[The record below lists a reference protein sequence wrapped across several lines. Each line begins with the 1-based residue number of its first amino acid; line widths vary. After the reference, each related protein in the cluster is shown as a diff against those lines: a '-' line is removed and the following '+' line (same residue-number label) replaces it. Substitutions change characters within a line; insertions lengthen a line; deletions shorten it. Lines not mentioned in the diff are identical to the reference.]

1 MTVAAGW
8 FRPNGKALLKNE
20 QEQTAMAQIRPQ
32 IELPDY
38 PNEIEANP
46 SKLSY
51 TEEQL
56 LKMYSAMKLARVFE
70 EKLAALYRQGKIF
83 GAVYLGRGQEAT
95 SVGCASLLEPNDSF
109 TTVARNLSA
118 YFYRGVKP
126 EHVLARW
133 FGRDQ
138 EPSHGRELGLFIA
151 DIENYGIM
159 PYHNGSMASWIPA
172 GAGYALA
179 YKMRRQPGIHLAFT
193 GDGATSPGD
202 FYEGLNFAS
211 IHKLPLVIICEVN
224 QFAYSTPCEKQMPVK
239 NVADRAPAFN
249 VYAETAFGNDIFK
262 VIEAARRGIDH
273 ARSGNGP
280 ALIEFKTFRQRGHGE
295 HDDCGYVN
303 SELREFWEER
313 DPLVMYRRWLV
324 ERANINRGM
333 LARIDE
339 VAARQVEAAVEYAES
354 LPFPKPESVA
364 ERLFAPSPHDPK
376 PEDRANNF
384 EPIDNPAI
392 PSLMATREG
401 STGGHF

>member
-1 MTVAAGW
+1 
-8 FRPNGKALLKNE
+8 
-20 QEQTAMAQIRPQ
+20 MAKMSPKV
-32 IELPDY
+32 ELPDY
-38 PNEIEANP
+38 PNEIEADP
-46 SKLSY
+46 RELAYS
-51 TEEQL
+51 EEQL
-56 LKMYSAMKLARVFE
+56 LKMYSAMQLARTFE

-95 SVGCASLLEPNDSF
+95 SVGCASLLEGQDTF

-133 FGRDQ
+133 FGKDQ
-138 EPSHGRELGLFIA
+138 TPSHGRELGLFIA

-172 GAGYALA
+172 GAGFALA
-179 YKMRRQPGIHLAFT
+179 FKMRGQPNIHLAFT

-249 VYAETAFGNDIFK
+249 VYAETAFGNDIFT
-262 VIEAARRGIDH
+262 VIAAARRGIEH
-273 ARSGNGP
+273 ARSGKGP
-280 ALIEFKTFRQRGHGE
+280 SLIEFKTFRQRGHGE
-295 HDDCGYVN
+295 HDDCGYVAA
-303 SELREFWEER
+303 ELRKFWEER
-313 DPLVMYRRWLV
+313 DPVVMYRRWLV
-324 ERANINRGM
+324 ERANVNRGM
-333 LARIDE
+333 LTRIDE
-339 VAARQVEAAVEYAES
+339 VAVRQVEAAVEYAES
-354 LPFPKPESVA
+354 LPFPKPETVT

-384 EPIDNPAI
+384 EPIENPAI
-392 PSLMATREG
+392 PSLMATRER
-401 STGGHF
+401 STGEHF

>member
-1 MTVAAGW
+1 
-8 FRPNGKALLKNE
+8 
-20 QEQTAMAQIRPQ
+20 MAQTSPH

-38 PNEIEANP
+38 ADEIQADPREVGF
-46 SKLSY
+46 
-51 TEEQL
+51 TEEEL
-56 LKMYSAMKLARVFE
+56 LRMYSAMRLARTFE

-83 GAVYLGRGQEAT
+83 GAVYLGMGQEAT
-95 SVGCASLLEPNDSF
+95 SVGSVSQLQDKDTF

-133 FGRDQ
+133 FGKDQ
-138 EPSHGRELGLFIA
+138 PPSHGRELGLFLA

-179 YKMRRQPGIHLAFT
+179 FKLRRQPNIHLAFT

-202 FYEGLNFAS
+202 FYEGLNLAS

-224 QFAYSTPCEKQMPVK
+224 QFAYSTTCDKQMPVE

-249 VYAETAFGNDIFK
+249 IYAETAYGNDLLT
-262 VIEAARRGIDH
+262 VIAAARRGIEH
-273 ARSGNGP
+273 ARSGGGP
-280 ALIEFKTFRQRGHGE
+280 ALIELKTFRRRGHGE
-295 HDDCGYVN
+295 HDDCGYVPA
-303 SELREFWEER
+303 ELRKFWEER
-313 DPLVMYRRWLV
+313 DPLVMYRRWLAR
-324 ERANINRGM
+324 RAKVNRGM

-354 LPFPKPESVA
+354 LPYPEAETVT
-364 ERLFAPSPHDPK
+364 ERLFAPSPHDPR
-376 PEDRANNF
+376 PEDRKNIY
-384 EPIDNPAI
+384 EPIESPAI
-392 PSLMATREG
+392 PSLMAMQDR
-401 STGGHF
+401 